1 MKLTKKMIERTN
13 KIFEYDKNLT
23 KKYKIFCGIDEAGR
37 GPLAGPVVVA
47 SCIMPIEEDKII
59 YGVFDS
65 KQVTE
70 KVREELYEKIKNTA
84 LAFCIKEVDQNTI
97 DEINI
102 LNATKLAMKQV
113 IEDLSLKPE
122 LAVVDAV
129 KNISC
134 DIEQLPIIKGDA
146 TSYSIA
152 CASILAKVYR
162 DHLMTEYDKKYPQY
176 GFVRN
181 KGYGTTEHINA
192 LKTEGPCE
200 IHRKSFIK
208 NFMG

>member
-23 KKYKIFCGIDEAGR
+23 KKYKLFCGIDEAGR

-84 LAFCIKEVDQNTI
+84 LAFCIREVDQNTI

>member
-65 KQVTE
+65 KQVAE